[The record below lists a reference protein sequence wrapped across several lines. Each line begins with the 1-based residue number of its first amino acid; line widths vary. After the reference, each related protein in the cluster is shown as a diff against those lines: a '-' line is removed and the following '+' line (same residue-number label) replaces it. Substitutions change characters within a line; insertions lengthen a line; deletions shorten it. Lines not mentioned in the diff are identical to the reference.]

1 MGGVSLLKY
10 HQNLSKMMDFGGQI
24 TRNLIQIDGIL
35 ELMVDYF
42 FTNKSPTADIFP
54 IFSSVFLKGT
64 NSNSTR
70 LQFRCQQSRALASAA
85 INRPFGDGIKLPPIY
100 GDVGAGL

>member
-1 MGGVSLLKY
+1 
-10 HQNLSKMMDFGGQI
+10 MDFGGQI

-35 ELMVDYF
+35 ELNVDYF
-42 FTNKSPTADIFP
+42 FTHKSPTADIFP
-54 IFSSVFLKGT
+54 IFSSVFYKGT

-70 LQFRCQQSRALASAA
+70 LQFRCQQSRALASDA
-85 INRPFGDGIKLPPIY
+85 INLPFGDGIKLPPIY